1 MKRLLGNA
9 ICALC
14 GVIATASV
22 ATPAAAQTW
31 RPEKNVEIVLGVGPG
46 GGVDTTARL
55 ILKLW
60 QEAGVLKVPATV
72 INRDGGGGAV
82 AWAYVAQRAGDP
94 HVITFITPAL
104 VTNHIGG
111 RSPLSHADF
120 SPIAHL
126 GSEYLVFAVK
136 ADSPIKSGKDL
147 AERLKKDASALSV
160 AVGSTLGGVLHLS
173 MAQVIKAAGGEPKK
187 LKAVVFKSSAESV
200 TALLGG
206 HVDAMVNIPLNVLQH
221 VKAGTVRL
229 VAVAAPERLGGV
241 FADVPTWKQ
250 QGIDVVGSNWRGVVG
265 PKGLSVAQVAY
276 WVELFEFVVKTGE
289 WKKELERTQ
298 YVGNFLGGASHRK
311 FLDQQVQELRPVMIE
326 LGLAK

>member
-1 MKRLLGNA
+1 MKRWLNGALA
-9 ICALC
+9 IVCSA
-14 GVIATASV
+14 IASASV
-22 ATPAAAQTW
+22 STLAVAQAW
-31 RPEKNVEIVLGVGPG
+31 RPEKNIEIILGVGPG
-46 GGVDTTARL
+46 GGVDTAARL
-55 ILKLW
+55 IVKLW
-60 QEAGVLKVPATV
+60 QDAGLIKVPVTV
-72 INRDGGGGAV
+72 VNRDGGGGAV
-82 AWAYVAQRAGDP
+82 AWAYVAQRTADP

-111 RSPLSHADF
+111 RSPLFHADF

-136 ADSPIKSGKDL
+136 SDSAIKSGKDL
-147 AERLKKDASALSV
+147 AERLKKDTSALSV

-173 MAQVIKAAGGEPKK
+173 MAQVIKAAGGDPKK

-221 VKAGTVRL
+221 VKSGAINL

-241 FADVPTWKQ
+241 FADVPTWRE
-250 QGIDVVGSNWRGVVG
+250 QGINVVGSNWRGVVG
-265 PKGLSVAQVAY
+265 PKGLSAPQVAF
-276 WVELFEFVVKTGE
+276 WVEFFEMAVRTPE

-298 YVGNFLGGASHRK
+298 YVGNFLPGASHRK
-311 FLDQQVQELRPVMIE
+311 FLESQAQELRPVMTE